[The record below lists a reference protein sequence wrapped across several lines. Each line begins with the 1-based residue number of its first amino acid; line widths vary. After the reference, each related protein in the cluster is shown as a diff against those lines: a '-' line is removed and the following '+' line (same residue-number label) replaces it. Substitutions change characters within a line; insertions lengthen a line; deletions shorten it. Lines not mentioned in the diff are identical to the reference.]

1 MIPVSGN
8 QSSSH
13 LLLDLPARFFQ
24 STSFSFTD
32 YTVTSTL
39 SVIDITRIKCDH
51 SVHRFHT
58 LGPTFE
64 NSCIHLL
71 NCLGTTHTL
80 AQING
85 RSLVQ
90 LFHSNLQAWP
100 SRHQFCRPYRHPLPF
115 QKTFLVL
122 VVSQLWCATTHCM
135 SSTSC
140 CWDSSHLSPTLIIP
154 RCDFPF
160 LMVIS

>member
-1 MIPVSGN
+1 MIPVSVN

-32 YTVTSTL
+32 YPVTSTL

-90 LFHSNLQAWP
+90 FFHSNLQAWP
-100 SRHQFCRPYRHPLPF
+100 SRHQFCRPYRQSGPYRSGTLCHSKRPSWSLWFPNSGA
-115 QKTFLVL
+115 QTPIACQ
-122 VVSQLWCATTHCM
+122 QLHAVGTP
-135 SSTSC
+135 
-140 CWDSSHLSPTLIIP
+140 PT
-154 RCDFPF
+154 
-160 LMVIS
+160 

>member
-1 MIPVSGN
+1 MIPVSVN
-8 QSSSH
+8 QNSSH

-32 YTVTSTL
+32 YPVTSTL

-51 SVHRFHT
+51 SVHLFHT

-85 RSLVQ
+85 RSLCSSFTATYRPGHRVTNSAAHTGNPDPTGTLCHSRRPSWSLWFPNFGAQPPIACHQ
-90 LFHSNLQAWP
+90 LHAVGTP
-100 SRHQFCRPYRHPLPF
+100 
-115 QKTFLVL
+115 
-122 VVSQLWCATTHCM
+122 
-135 SSTSC
+135 
-140 CWDSSHLSPTLIIP
+140 PT
-154 RCDFPF
+154 
-160 LMVIS
+160 